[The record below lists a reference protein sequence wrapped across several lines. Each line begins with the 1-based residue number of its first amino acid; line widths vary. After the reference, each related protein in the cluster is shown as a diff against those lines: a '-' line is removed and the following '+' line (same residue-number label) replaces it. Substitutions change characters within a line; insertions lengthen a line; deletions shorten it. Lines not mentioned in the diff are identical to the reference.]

1 MKFTHHYCSLLVLLI
16 TGSVYAQSNILNAT
30 TPDEIGIK
38 NIDQLQDDMDSF
50 LEYEFVDDREILWSK
65 IVYEK
70 IDLNERLNFPLL
82 FPITDDLYENTRKS
96 LWRVL
101 KENILNGNITKVYNS
116 RNDNFRDL
124 MPNEE
129 IIESVKTE
137 LDFGDGEIYPAEI
150 GSGDITSYNIK
161 GMWYFDKRRGE
172 LMYRLLG
179 IQPIGKNIKDPD
191 DEVKKTELFWIWYPS
206 IREILHTELVFNDT
220 SNTNR
225 ISFDQLLLS
234 RRFSSYIYK
243 EDNLFND
250 RKIEDYK
257 RKGLNYILESQR
269 IKDEILNFEQDLW
282 NR

>member
-129 IIESVKTE
+129 IIKSVKTE

-234 RRFSSYIYK
+234 RRFSSYIFK
-243 EDNLFND
+243 EDNLYGD
-250 RKIEDYK
+250 RPIDAYK